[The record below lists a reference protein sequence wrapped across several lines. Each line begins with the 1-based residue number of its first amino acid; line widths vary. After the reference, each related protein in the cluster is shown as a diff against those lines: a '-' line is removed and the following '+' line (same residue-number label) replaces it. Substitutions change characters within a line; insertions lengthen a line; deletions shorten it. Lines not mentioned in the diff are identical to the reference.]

1 MPPVYS
7 TCLLQLYC
15 LVSIVCLPVL
25 STIATCLSTAACLP
39 ACLPVWN
46 GLAQLCCCLSVSSRA
61 GLSRQP
67 VATSWPGYRATKL
80 LFIALT
86 LSFWQQGLKIFRFLP
101 GTEAQTHCHV
111 VIVAMLKNCRV
122 PSSGL
127 HLYAYLWLACPSA
140 AACCLQLP
148 VVTSVTFREVKK
160 KKWTLSLTHYML
172 IS

>member
-1 MPPVYS
+1 MPASIVLFS
-7 TCLLQLYC
+7 VYC
-15 LVSIVCLPVL
+15 LFACLVNNCDMPVNGR
-25 STIATCLSTAACLP
+25 LP
-39 ACLPVWN
+39 ACLPVLD
-46 GLAQLCCCLSVSSRA
+46 GLAQRCCCLSVSSRA